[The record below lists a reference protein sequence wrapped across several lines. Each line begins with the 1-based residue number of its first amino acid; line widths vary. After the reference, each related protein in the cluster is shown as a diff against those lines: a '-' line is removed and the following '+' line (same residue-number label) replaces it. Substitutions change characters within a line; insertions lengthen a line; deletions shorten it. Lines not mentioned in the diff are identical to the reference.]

1 MYKFSVNG
9 TAIALIEN
17 PIWIHVQRN
26 GCYGPCE
33 RIKATGVA
41 INSTPY
47 NLAGHDI
54 GGVATVDYEEVQ
66 SGTYLLKQKANIDYL
81 SMMTGID
88 LPNEEP
94 EQPVLDDET
103 EDDTNE

>member
-9 TAIALIEN
+9 ATIALVDN
-17 PIWIHVQRN
+17 PIWIRIQRN
-26 GCYGPCE
+26 GCYGQCDIAQA
-33 RIKATGVA
+33 RGVA

-47 NLAGHDI
+47 NLPGYEI

-66 SGTYLLKQKANIDYL
+66 GGTYMLKQEANIDYL

-88 LPNEEP
+88 LPDEDEKH
-94 EQPVLDDET
+94 PVLDDGGDNDE
-103 EDDTNE
+103 